1 MVEQKE
7 RKSEDLVSSINSAVE
22 NTIPDYLSE
31 EKKSVARYFVMLGI
45 LSLTAMSAQ
54 AHAKGSDDIFA
65 QSFKKEFISF
75 RLDSQLSSIIEV
87 KAFKKILESKGK
99 IELID
104 EIILRLT
111 RDARIK
117 AEPHLKKSFINDNAK
132 YFIHGLLTCSE
143 NLSEWTEILSKNEKG
158 GE

>member
-31 EKKSVARYFVMLGI
+31 EEKSVAKYFVMLGI

-54 AHAKGSDDIFA
+54 AKAKGSDDVFA
-65 QSFKKEFISF
+65 QSFRKEFISF
-75 RLDSQLSSIIEV
+75 RLDSQLSSRIEGN
-87 KAFKKILESKGK
+87 AFKKILESRGK
-99 IELID
+99 LQLID

-111 RDARIK
+111 KDARIK
-117 AEPHLKKSFINDNAK
+117 TEPYFKKAHIDDNAR
-132 YFIHGLLTCSE
+132 YFMYGLLICSE